1 MVVSV
6 IAPLLMAALLGAGAG
21 SAIRNHRRAQAAQAL
36 IRRIQQT
43 EQPLYC
49 AQTNGIRCQTIIQG
63 KKRSGWKAGVIAVT
77 PDRIAA
83 YVLGGDSQPCA
94 AFSPADLRWFG
105 RPRKYSSGRNEIWL
119 HAEHDR
125 RWILFRVR
133 LSRLAMHALVRAL
146 KVVATPEQVTA
157 YRRRRPY
164 IHYGPAP
171 AHPAQQDIHGAWTLA
186 GPVGLYL
193 MPSHI
198 VVLSGDETRRVIPL
212 DAVQNVSAIRRL
224 DQPDAAG
231 LLRFEAQGEPLAF
244 ALAHHETFA
253 AQMAEAARR
262 TLEDPVQWAR
272 KKKKDIALEEDELDD
287 EELW

>member
-1 MVVSV
+1 MVMSI
-6 IAPLLMAALLGAGAG
+6 IAPLLTAALVGVGVG

-36 IRRIQQT
+36 IRHIQQT

-49 AQTNGIRCQTIIQG
+49 AQTDGIRCQVITQG
-63 KKRSGWKAGVIAVT
+63 KRRSGWKNGVIAVT
-77 PDRIAA
+77 PDWIAA
-83 YVLGGDSQPCA
+83 YALGGDGQPCA

-105 RPRKYSSGRNEIWL
+105 RPRKYSSGSNEIWL

-125 RWILFRVR
+125 RWSLLQVR

-171 AHPAQQDIHGAWTLA
+171 AHPARQDIHGAWTLA
-186 GPVGLYL
+186 EPVGLYL
-193 MPSHI
+193 IPSHI
-198 VVLSGDETRRVIPL
+198 VVLSGEETHRVIPL

-224 DQPDAAG
+224 DRPDAAG
-231 LLRFEAQGEPLAF
+231 LLRFEVRGEPLAF
-244 ALAHHETFA
+244 ALDRHETFA

-272 KKKKDIALEEDELDD
+272 KKKQDIALEEDDLDD

>member
-1 MVVSV
+1 MSI
-6 IAPLLMAALLGAGAG
+6 IAPLLTAALVGVGVG

-36 IRRIQQT
+36 IRHIQQT

-49 AQTNGIRCQTIIQG
+49 AQTDGIRCQVITQG
-63 KKRSGWKAGVIAVT
+63 KRRSGWKNGVIAVT

-83 YVLGGDSQPCA
+83 YALGGDGQPCA

-105 RPRKYSSGRNEIWL
+105 RPRKYSSGSNEIWL

-125 RWILFRVR
+125 RWSLLQVR

-171 AHPAQQDIHGAWTLA
+171 AHPARQDIHGAWTLA
-186 GPVGLYL
+186 EPVGLYL
-193 MPSHI
+193 IPSHI
-198 VVLSGDETRRVIPL
+198 VVLSGEETHRVIPL

-224 DQPDAAG
+224 DRPDAVG
-231 LLRFEAQGEPLAF
+231 LLRFEVRGEPLAF
-244 ALAHHETFA
+244 ALDRHETFA

-272 KKKKDIALEEDELDD
+272 KKKQDIALEEDDLDD

>member
-1 MVVSV
+1 VVMSI
-6 IAPLLMAALLGAGAG
+6 IAPLLTAALVGVGVG

-36 IRRIQQT
+36 IRHIQQT

-49 AQTNGIRCQTIIQG
+49 AQTDGIRCQVITQG
-63 KKRSGWKAGVIAVT
+63 KRRSGWKNGVIAVT
-77 PDRIAA
+77 PDWIAA
-83 YVLGGDSQPCA
+83 YALGGDGQPCA

-105 RPRKYSSGRNEIWL
+105 RPRKYSSGSNEIWL

-125 RWILFRVR
+125 RWSLLQVR

-171 AHPAQQDIHGAWTLA
+171 AHPARQDIHGAWTLA
-186 GPVGLYL
+186 EPVGLYL
-193 MPSHI
+193 IPSHI
-198 VVLSGDETRRVIPL
+198 VVLSGEETHRVIPL

-224 DQPDAAG
+224 DRPDAAG
-231 LLRFEAQGEPLAF
+231 LLRFEVRGEPLAF
-244 ALAHHETFA
+244 ALDRHETFA

-272 KKKKDIALEEDELDD
+272 KKKQDIALEEDDLDD

>member
-1 MVVSV
+1 
-6 IAPLLMAALLGAGAG
+6 
-21 SAIRNHRRAQAAQAL
+21 
-36 IRRIQQT
+36 
-43 EQPLYC
+43 
-49 AQTNGIRCQTIIQG
+49 
-63 KKRSGWKAGVIAVT
+63 
-77 PDRIAA
+77 
-83 YVLGGDSQPCA
+83 
-94 AFSPADLRWFG
+94 
-105 RPRKYSSGRNEIWL
+105 
-119 HAEHDR
+119 
-125 RWILFRVR
+125 
-133 LSRLAMHALVRAL
+133 
-146 KVVATPEQVTA
+146 
-157 YRRRRPY
+157 
-164 IHYGPAP
+164 
-171 AHPAQQDIHGAWTLA
+171 
-186 GPVGLYL
+186 